1 LALLVFILFSHHAE
15 YEIFDAR
22 TGYPKLFYTSLYYTK
37 MYNTFVYM
45 QKAPFRYGTLAE
57 GAEFTNRTEET
68 KRLVNNFRH
77 GINSILISPRRWGKS
92 SLVKYASQ
100 QPAAGKTR
108 FCFIDLFNIRTES
121 EFYQTLSREV
131 IKAGNPKWRVWL
143 KDMGQFFKQLM
154 PVFNISPDPNNDL
167 TISLNWE
174 EVKKNPAEILNLAE
188 SICKARNIKMVIC
201 MDEFQNISFYED
213 PLAFQ
218 KKLRAHWQHHRQVS
232 YCLFGSRR
240 HMLMEFF
247 TKPSMPFYKFGDL
260 IFLEKISERY
270 WIPFIQQRFQDTGK
284 KINEKQAGNIAAV
297 MENHPY
303 FVQQLAQQVWL
314 LAEKNVTEEIA
325 ETAIR
330 QLLEQHHFLFQ
341 REVDQLTI
349 PQINFLQALLKG
361 VEKFTAAENLKQ
373 YRLGTAGNIKRIREA
388 LESKE
393 IIDSAAGKLEILDP
407 LFRLWLERVYF
418 KT

>member
-1 LALLVFILFSHHAE
+1 
-15 YEIFDAR
+15 
-22 TGYPKLFYTSLYYTK
+22 
-37 MYNTFVYM
+37 
-45 QKAPFRYGTLAE
+45 
-57 GAEFTNRTEET
+57 
-68 KRLVNNFRH
+68 
-77 GINSILISPRRWGKS
+77 
-92 SLVKYASQ
+92 
-100 QPAAGKTR
+100 
-108 FCFIDLFNIRTES
+108 
-121 EFYQTLSREV
+121 
-131 IKAGNPKWRVWL
+131 
-143 KDMGQFFKQLM
+143 
-154 PVFNISPDPNNDL
+154 
-167 TISLNWE
+167 
-174 EVKKNPAEILNLAE
+174 
-188 SICKARNIKMVIC
+188 

-218 KKLRAHWQHHRQVS
+218 KKLRAHWQHHQQVS

-260 IFLEKISERY
+260 IFLEKISEKH
-270 WIPFIQQRFQDTGK
+270 WIPFIQQRFMDTGK
-284 KINEKQAGNIAAV
+284 KISEAQAGNIAVV

-314 LAEKNVTEEIA
+314 HAEKNVTDGIA
-325 ETAIR
+325 ETAVQ
-330 QLLEQHHFLFQ
+330 QLLQQHHFLFQ

-349 PQINFLQALLKG
+349 PQINFLQAMLKG

-373 YRLGTAGNIKRIREA
+373 YRLGTAGNVKRIREA

-407 LFRLWLERVYF
+407 LFQLWLERVYF